1 MTWGAQKQDRKKSN
15 LKCTPRRPTGFP
27 MAYAQNHDPLREPRS
42 VGMAYLLWVPS
53 MFGVA
58 GLHRFYTGHWGTG
71 LLWLCTGGLCFVG
84 SLVDLFLIPQQV
96 RLFNKLTRVD
106 GERPTYGLGAC
117 LLALARRRGVRGF
130 TVNDAVL
137 ELGHSPKKIRL
148 ELERLMQEDCL
159 HITNDMEGRII
170 YREP

>member
-1 MTWGAQKQDRKKSN
+1 
-15 LKCTPRRPTGFP
+15 
-27 MAYAQNHDPLREPRS
+27 MAYAQDHAPLREPRS

-71 LLWLCTGGLCFVG
+71 LLWLFTGGLCGVG
-84 SLVDLFLIPQQV
+84 SVVDLFLIPEQV
-96 RLFNKLTRVD
+96 RLFNRLVRIDSPQPPMV
-106 GERPTYGLGAC
+106 LGQR
-117 LLALARRRGVRGF
+117 LLALARRRGIRGF

-137 ELGHSPKKIRL
+137 ELGHSPEKIRP
-148 ELERLMQEDCL
+148 ELERLMQADCL
-159 HITNDMEGRII
+159 HVTNDLEGRII

>member
-1 MTWGAQKQDRKKSN
+1 MIYGQDHAPPH
-15 LKCTPRRPTGFP
+15 T
-27 MAYAQNHDPLREPRS
+27 MRS

-58 GLHRFYTGHWGTG
+58 GLHRFYTRRWRTG
-71 LLWLCTGGLCFVG
+71 LLWLLTGGLCGVG
-84 SLVDLFLIPQQV
+84 SVVDLFLIPEQV
-96 RLFNKLTRVD
+96 QLFNRSVGINGNRL
-106 GERPTYGLGAC
+106 PMALGQGI
-117 LLALARRRGVRGF
+117 LALDRRRGARGF
-130 TVNDAVL
+130 TFNDAVL

>member
-1 MTWGAQKQDRKKSN
+1 
-15 LKCTPRRPTGFP
+15 
-27 MAYAQNHDPLREPRS
+27 MAHASDHAPFRESRS
-42 VGMAYLLWVPS
+42 VGTAYLLWIPS

-71 LLWLCTGGLCFVG
+71 LLWLFTGGLCGVG
-84 SLVDLFLIPQQV
+84 SVVDLFLIPEQV
-96 RLFNKLTRVD
+96 RSSNRLARIE
-106 GERPTYGLGAC
+106 GHRPAEALGQSI
-117 LLALARRRGVRGF
+117 LALARLRGVRGF

-137 ELGHSPKKIRL
+137 ELGHSPEKIRP

-159 HITNDMEGRII
+159 HVTNDVEGRII